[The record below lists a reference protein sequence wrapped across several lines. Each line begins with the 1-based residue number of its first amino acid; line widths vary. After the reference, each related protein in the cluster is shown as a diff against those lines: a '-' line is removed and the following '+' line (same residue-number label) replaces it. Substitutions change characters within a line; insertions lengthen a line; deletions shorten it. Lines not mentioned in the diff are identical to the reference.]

1 MPSLSSYTPFE
12 SLLFFQSL
20 AGLDK
25 RPENFSS
32 ISDLLRTNPFIQQHA
47 AFDINRLT
55 PQALEELYADL
66 VKGAGGGEIS
76 ARKSPEQQL
85 LLANGQQDGLG
96 SPPSPKKRRLTPPG
110 GDGESHS
117 TVISGL
123 VSRLYAR
130 YKELVTKEIQEEER
144 RYRDLNSELSKI
156 QHEKETESA
165 ALPAGAP
172 QVEPQPKPAHLPGD
186 VLQHHVKPPEAR
198 VDSQTS
204 CESGN
209 GLGIVRD
216 LPQAIPPRP
225 ETNPPIHPTPDS
237 NRQPVQQ
244 AAPRVVTQYRFENK
258 TPQSMQAQHQGPQW
272 VNTSQQPAVGIP
284 ATATN
289 QAKKGRTPIQPN
301 SQAPAFSGSPSSPH
315 IAPTPAAVITPREQ
329 ARQPQISSSSRSSPP
344 KPVMQGR
351 IIQPWSIH
359 APPQPQQVSLYAN
372 APQPTTQAP
381 STPVQ
386 GPQGLNNNDKSLN
399 KTPQNSFNVPSK
411 HLPSQVS
418 IGPKLAAEASNL
430 PQSIAT
436 PSPGISRAN
445 SPAFPFGR
453 PSLTSL
459 LQTSRARTPWKKLGS
474 LEIPR
479 RPGSPMRPR
488 PEDISPIS
496 EPELSPMD
504 KIGLPAETPRG
515 LEKAKTDLQSPATG
529 TRSRKTTPARRKGRS
544 NSPLSPSTIQ
554 TRRRGRSNT
563 GRDDETESSKIK
575 NELPSTPINDDM
587 DIDRRTSERL
597 TRSSLS
603 VSDDRTR
610 SKRKRAPTDTIS
622 AEDGQTSPQH
632 VLCTRNFPRTCGPV
646 MNDIAAHKHASIFAK
661 PLTERDAPGYKDLI
675 YRPQD
680 IKSIKSAIHQGSKAV
695 AAASEALSAS
705 GAEDELSGTSKG
717 NGLILK
723 RTAELMPPR
732 GIVNSSQLEK
742 ELIRMFAN
750 AVMFNPTPESTFGP
764 AFSMRSEFAS
774 REQTQAL
781 EPEEGGILH
790 DTLEIYEDV
799 ERAVSTWRAA
809 ERAVDDLGGKGSTS
823 TLRGSTGDG
832 NIEGAED
839 VK

>member
-209 GLGIVRD
+209 GLGI
-216 LPQAIPPRP
+216 AIPPRP

-386 GPQGLNNNDKSLN
+386 GPQ
-399 KTPQNSFNVPSK
+399 
-411 HLPSQVS
+411 
-418 IGPKLAAEASNL
+418 
-430 PQSIAT
+430 
-436 PSPGISRAN
+436 
-445 SPAFPFGR
+445 
-453 PSLTSL
+453 
-459 LQTSRARTPWKKLGS
+459 
-474 LEIPR
+474 
-479 RPGSPMRPR
+479 
-488 PEDISPIS
+488 
-496 EPELSPMD
+496 
-504 KIGLPAETPRG
+504 GLPAETPRG